1 MKESG
6 QSQVFM
12 AFDVRCFGDNES
24 TERIANEVIDALHAV
39 KGRDG
44 KTPRYPGEQTF
55 KLREENMRR
64 SAYLRW
70 WRRGGRNYWSSAR

>member
-12 AFDVRCFGDNES
+12 AFDVQCFGDSES
-24 TERIANEVIDALHAV
+24 TERIANEVVDALHAV

-44 KTPRYPGEQTF
+44 KRPRYPGEQTL
-55 KLREENMRR
+55 KLREENMRLGVPVVE
-64 SAYLRW
+64 ARW
-70 WRRGGRNYWSSAR
+70 KEVLEMGKG